1 MKQYTEILD
10 LLKSQQQNGLEQLYE
25 NYGKKFYSYCIR
37 QWSLAE
43 DDAWEIIYK
52 TLETLV
58 LKLSNY
64 DFESQAH
71 FNNFLYKVLINF
83 IRQHFRARR
92 NQEDH
97 ELMLLDFQDDE
108 DSAAIVTKL
117 LNEQAFKDY
126 YALEIV
132 DNPAILALKEALN
145 KMDEQEKD
153 ILLLRAQNYSYEEI
167 AKLLAIENNQLKVKH
182 HRAKKKLVQTLID
195 NQSH

>member
-1 MKQYTEILD
+1 MKEYTEILD